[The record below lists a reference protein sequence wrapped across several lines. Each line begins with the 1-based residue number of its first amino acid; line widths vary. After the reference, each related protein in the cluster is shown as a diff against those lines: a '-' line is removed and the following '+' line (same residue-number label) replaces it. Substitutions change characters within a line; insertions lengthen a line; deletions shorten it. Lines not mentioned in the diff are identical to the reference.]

1 MTPGQKE
8 ISRYTL
14 KLQKL
19 NMTQLVQLFKRL
31 SRAVHNVNK
40 RNPDVETPLSL
51 IDLDTV
57 QIWRAVLAELQYR
70 RNNSSKV
77 VAGQVVDWDAE
88 PELE

>member
-1 MTPGQKE
+1 MA
-8 ISRYTL
+8 
-14 KLQKL
+14 
-19 NMTQLVQLFKRL
+19 QLVQLFKRL

-40 RNPDVETPLSL
+40 RNPDAETPLSL

-70 RNNSSKV
+70 RNNSKKV
-77 VAGQVVDWDAE
+77 VAGQVVDWASE